1 MAFDPSDL
9 TVLAFADGYTL
20 WHYLTD
26 DSARD
31 TSQPGYFEAAR
42 EIFRNNDRIEVFAD
56 DDTYDAIVTTVGRIR
71 LRRT

>member
-9 TVLAFADGYTL
+9 TVLAYADGYTL

-26 DSARD
+26 DASAE
-31 TSQPGYFEAAR
+31 TSKSGYFEPAR
-42 EIFRNNDRIEVFAD
+42 EVFRNNDRIEVFAC